1 MPFNLGGTELL
12 VICLVAFL
20 LFGAGSIPKFAK
32 GIGEAVR
39 EFKKMSKDVREP
51 LDEAKEE
58 ANKLARTINKP

>member
-1 MPFNLGGTELL
+1 MPFNLGGSELL

-32 GIGEAVR
+32 GIGDAIR
-39 EFKKMSKDVREP
+39 EFKKVSREVQEP
-51 LDEAKEE
+51 LEEAKAD